1 LLIKKAFDLQSSEIT
16 SESAYLNR
24 RELISKMLK
33 LGLVGSTFATSSTQA
48 GLLDR
53 LFGDKKEKSIL
64 KELQFTKNKLF
75 STTEPQTSES
85 VADSYNNFY
94 EFGLGK
100 DDPAKLS
107 KNFKATPWTVE
118 ISGEADIKGKFNIED
133 ILAKQTLEERIY
145 RMRCVEAWSMV
156 IPWVGFSLADLLKQ
170 FKPNS
175 KAKYVQFTTLED
187 PQQFPGQKRGAFGH
201 TSLDWP
207 YVEGLRIDEAM
218 NPLAFMVVGMY
229 GKELPAQ
236 NGAPLRLIVPWKYGF
251 KGIKSIVKIEFTEKQ
266 PINSWQRS
274 AKKEYGF
281 YANVNPAVSHPR
293 WSQAHE
299 RRLTSSSLSGI
310 QRIKTLP
317 FNGYGEQVASL
328 YSGMDLRRN
337 F

>member
-1 LLIKKAFDLQSSEIT
+1 MLIKKGLDIQSNEIT

-24 RELISKMLK
+24 RELISRMLK
-33 LGLVGSTFATSSTQA
+33 LGLVGSTFSTSIISNTAQA

-53 LFGDKKEKSIL
+53 LFGDKDEQAIL
-64 KELQFTKNKLF
+64 RELQFTKNKSF
-75 STTEPQTSES
+75 STTESQTAET
-85 VADSYNNFY
+85 VATSYNNFY
-94 EFGLGK
+94 EFGLSK
-100 DDPAKLS
+100 DDPAKLA
-107 KNFKATPWTVE
+107 KDFKPTPWTVE

-187 PQQFPGQKRGAFGH
+187 PQQFPGQKRGTFGY

-218 NPLAFMVVGMY
+218 NPLAFMVIGMY

-251 KGIKSIVKIEFTEKQ
+251 KGIKSIVKNTFHRQT
-266 PINSWQRS
+266 
-274 AKKEYGF
+274 
-281 YANVNPAVSHPR
+281 
-293 WSQAHE
+293 
-299 RRLTSSSLSGI
+299 TS
-310 QRIKTLP
+310 
-317 FNGYGEQVASL
+317 
-328 YSGMDLRRN
+328 
-337 F
+337 